1 MVIVQSSYSV
11 IIVLDSVI
19 VNRNNGNIAII
30 GTNVPNYNL
39 TINNSR
45 ISDTNGF
52 GLVVRQLNGL
62 THNCIANA
70 STNSIASI
78 SIANSVIHV
87 SATVSDG
94 NVPEGDVGAIN
105 KSDTSTLLEC
115 SVQLMTTV
123 DCQTVS

>member
-78 SIANSVIHV
+78 S
-87 SATVSDG
+87 
-94 NVPEGDVGAIN
+94 
-105 KSDTSTLLEC
+105 
-115 SVQLMTTV
+115 
-123 DCQTVS
+123 